1 MRKGIST
8 LTRSTMT
15 VTVLTFDA
23 TRFQA
28 IRISICNRR
37 VIAVE
42 MVQTSDHTKMS
53 HDELDTFAVEDTR

>member
-1 MRKGIST
+1 
-8 LTRSTMT
+8 MT